1 MKVLVHKVN
10 HCRRSIAPPVEMTAE
25 SIPALAEKLRGEYEG
40 QYIMIELEGAY
51 KKLYRVMS
59 DLKLKLI

>member
-1 MKVLVHKVN
+1 
-10 HCRRSIAPPVEMTAE
+10 MTAE